1 MPSQLILPLIS
12 APSVARS
19 DFIVAPG
26 NEQAVAL
33 IDRWPNWPVGV
44 AVIYGPS
51 GSGKTHLVSI
61 WQAMSKARVVSA
73 AALEAEPAGPRD
85 AVAVEDID
93 SCPATEGRD
102 VRLFRLIEGVSPS
115 TPLLLTGKEAP
126 AAWPT
131 VLPDLASRF
140 SAALSFSLWKPDD
153 ELLAALAKKLLADRQ
168 LTVPPAVIARMLQSL
183 ERTPQAVRDFIARA
197 DAKALS
203 EGRPIT
209 LSLVRELMTD
219 EDGGLS

>member
-1 MPSQLILPLIS
+1 MPSQLILPLTS
-12 APSVARS
+12 APSLSRS

-33 IDRWPNWPVGV
+33 IDSWPNWPVRV

-61 WQAMSKARVVSA
+61 WQAMSGARVVSA
-73 AALEAEPAGPRD
+73 AALD
-85 AVAVEDID
+85 ADISGTVAVEDID
-93 SCPATEGRD
+93 SSAPTEARD
-102 VRLFRLIEGVSPS
+102 NHLFRLVEGASS
-115 TPLLLTGKEAP
+115 AAPLLLTGKEAP
-126 AAWPT
+126 ATWPT

-153 ELLAALAKKLLADRQ
+153 DLLAALANKLLADRQ
-168 LTVPPAVIARMLQSL
+168 LTVPPAVVARMLQSL

-203 EGRPIT
+203 EARPIT
-209 LSLVRELMTD
+209 LPLVRELIAEQD
-219 EDGGLS
+219 EGLS

>member
-1 MPSQLILPLIS
+1 MPSQLILPLTS
-12 APSVARS
+12 APSLSRS

-33 IDRWPNWPVGV
+33 IDSWPNWPVRV

-61 WQAMSKARVVSA
+61 WQAMSGARVVSA
-73 AALEAEPAGPRD
+73 AALD
-85 AVAVEDID
+85 ADISGTVAVEDID
-93 SCPATEGRD
+93 SSAPTEARDNHLFGLVEGASPAA
-102 VRLFRLIEGVSPS
+102 
-115 TPLLLTGKEAP
+115 PLLLTGKEAP
-126 AAWPT
+126 ATWPT

-140 SAALSFSLWKPDD
+140 SAALSFSLWRPDD
-153 ELLAALAKKLLADRQ
+153 DLLAALANKLLADRQ
-168 LTVPPAVIARMLQSL
+168 LTVPPAVVARMLQSL

-203 EGRPIT
+203 EARPIT
-209 LSLVRELMTD
+209 LPLVRELIAEQD
-219 EDGGLS
+219 QGLS